1 MGPVRLRVSLLG
13 ARNSILPFY
22 LALRLT
28 RGSLRLYAMTLPPA
42 SPIICAACSTP
53 GTGRFCSS
61 CGASLEP
68 AVCAGCKEPLTP
80 GSRFCHNCGMPSGA
94 APSADPVVRAQPDKS
109 QASNSLPWI
118 VAAIALVTLLAFLAG
133 GAFNKRRGSTLDA
146 PQNALPQAGLDDRAP
161 GADQP
166 AGAAVRGPDISQLSP
181 QERADR
187 LFNRVML
194 LDSQGK
200 SDSVL
205 FFAPMA
211 ISAYQMLSPLNADQ
225 RYDLGR
231 IAEVAGALTLAR
243 AQADT
248 ILTENSTH
256 LLGLILASRIAT
268 LENRA
273 ADSKALDR
281 RLLSAWTPET
291 AKKLP
296 EYQRHGDDI
305 EQALSLAR
313 RSAGAS
319 K

>member
-1 MGPVRLRVSLLG
+1 
-13 ARNSILPFY
+13 
-22 LALRLT
+22 
-28 RGSLRLYAMTLPPA
+28 MTLPPA

-53 GTGRFCSS
+53 ATGRFCSS

-68 AVCAGCKEPLTP
+68 VVCVGCKEPLTP
-80 GSRFCHNCGMPSGA
+80 GSRFCHNCGTRSGA
-94 APSADPVVRAQPDKS
+94 APPAGPVVSAPSEKA
-109 QASNSLPWI
+109 QASNALPWI

-161 GADQP
+161 GVDQP
-166 AGAAVRGPDISQLSP
+166 AGAAIRGPDISQLSP

-231 IAEVAGALTLAR
+231 IAEVAGAFTLAR

-248 ILTENSTH
+248 ILTGNSTH

-268 LENRA
+268 LDNRA

-296 EYQRHGDDI
+296 EYQRHGADI

-313 RSAGAS
+313 RSAGVA